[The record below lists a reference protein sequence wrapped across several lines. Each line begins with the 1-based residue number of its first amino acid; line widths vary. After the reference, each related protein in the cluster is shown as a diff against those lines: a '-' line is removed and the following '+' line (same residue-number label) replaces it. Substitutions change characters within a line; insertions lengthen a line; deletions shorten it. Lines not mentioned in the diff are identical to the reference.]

1 MSFNTKQQISVS
13 MLQATESKEESFYGI
28 FAENALVILT
38 PFLRKREQA
47 GANGCGKIPGRFTAH
62 RASMYGRMTLL
73 TRQIFA

>member
-1 MSFNTKQQISVS
+1 

-28 FAENALVILT
+28 FAEDALVILT
-38 PFLRKREQA
+38 LLLCKREQA
-47 GANGCGKIPGRFTAH
+47 GANGCCKIPGRFPAH